1 MNTKKQMYTKDKD
14 VIVHLRL
21 NQDLFDFITQTAAEY
36 NMKNSEFVRFLIT
49 IAKKDMEHGRADERL

>member
-1 MNTKKQMYTKDKD
+1 MNTKKPYTKDKD

-21 NQDLFDFITQTAAEY
+21 NQDLFDFIVSTAQEY

-49 IAKKDMEHGRADERL
+49 IAKKDMENNRADERL